1 MENMDPWCVKTHG
14 ESGLTQAVLESK
26 ISEAE
31 AEQQVLDF
39 VQKHTMKG
47 TLYKDVELIRIFV
60 IITGG

>member
-1 MENMDPWCVKTHG
+1 MKTHG